1 MTLINFWL
9 NSVDKILNYFL
20 FQFFLIIK
28 QFELVNKISQE
39 PLELG
44 S

>member
-1 MTLINFWL
+1 M
-9 NSVDKILNYFL
+9 SVYRTIGPLVSV
-20 FQFFLIIK
+20 FLIIK